1 MPKALCIVGLAVA
14 GLIVV
19 MFAADLAIKFPF
31 QRASVVMDVSL
42 IVCAGLLGL
51 ISWLTFREQA

>member
-1 MPKALCIVGLAVA
+1 MPKALCIVGLAVS
-14 GLIVV
+14 GLIAV

-31 QRASVVMDVSL
+31 QRASIVMDVSL